1 MHVALGWILR
11 LSYGVMR
18 IVAGQ
23 KPLAMV
29 QIIPWD
35 VGKSLWSVVHAPMA
49 GSLENNTSYTI
60 VQLLEFY
67 SKLLCRFGGSF
78 EFLVGF

>member
-1 MHVALGWILR
+1 MRALGKSFR
-11 LSYGVMR
+11 LVAGKVR
-18 IVAGQ
+18 IVAGLG
-23 KPLAMV
+23 PLSMV

-35 VGKSLWSVVHAPMA
+35 VVERLWSVVQAPMA
-49 GSLENNTSYTI
+49 KSLANDAMQAI

-67 SKLLCRFGGSF
+67 SKLLCRFRGSF

>member
-1 MHVALGWILR
+1 
-11 LSYGVMR
+11 MR
-18 IVAGQ
+18 IVAGLG
-23 KPLAMV
+23 PLAMV

-35 VGKSLWSVVHAPMA
+35 VVESLWSVVQAPMA
-49 GSLENNTSYTI
+49 ESLANDAMQAI

-78 EFLVGF
+78 EFFVGF